1 MASQQRK
8 QAGSL
13 CSRFGI
19 IAIEHG
25 FITREQLML
34 ALDEQVEDNLA
45 GRPHRVLGAICFTN
59 GWMTPDQIDTVLNA
73 MFKARVER
81 GGSKTR
87 QRHASS

>member
-1 MASQQRK
+1 MVSQRRK

-13 CSRFGI
+13 CSRFGM

-45 GRPHRVLGAICFTN
+45 GRPHRVLGAICFSN

-73 MFKARVER
+73 MFKARVDR
-81 GGSKTR
+81 GGIKAR
-87 QRHASS
+87 QQDDAS